1 MYSLLLTVG
10 LLTQPQMDKAER
22 EVYAAIT
29 NVISTHPV
37 DVYIG
42 EENPIMTG
50 GTLRQTRKIG
60 ESMWLEFRDGGDAWL
75 VPMSEVKAI
84 RVKKNQPA
92 K

>member
-1 MYSLLLTVG
+1 MWALLLAVG
-10 LLTQPQMDKAER
+10 LLTQAQMDKAER
-22 EVYAAIT
+22 EVSVAIT
-29 NVISTHPV
+29 NVVSNQPV

-42 EENPIMTG
+42 EENPIASHATFK
-50 GTLRQTRKIG
+50 QARKIR

-84 RVKKNQPA
+84 RVKKNQPG

>member
-1 MYSLLLTVG
+1 MWALLLTVG
-10 LLTQPQMDKAER
+10 LLTQAQTEKDER
-22 EVYAAIT
+22 EVSVAIT

-42 EENPIMTG
+42 EENPIAFNATFK
-50 GTLRQTRKIG
+50 QARKIR

-84 RVKKNQPA
+84 RVRKNQPG